1 MFNDNVIKAGP
12 CKCVPTSL
20 FRSTI
25 TEEEIMEDIHLN
37 KELQLMSGQ
46 QTIPHLISCLKELL
60 GKEPAFAGAAVADAI
75 LAFEG
80 LLKTHCNADQ
90 EVLQIACGSM
100 GVALM
105 NDCTTNAAAIK
116 WANDDERIFDYQ
128 VRDFLKIEDEETGRE

>member
-1 MFNDNVIKAGP
+1 MFNDKVIKTGP

-20 FRSTI
+20 FKSSI
-25 TEEEIMEDIHLN
+25 TEEEIMEDSHLN
-37 KELQLMSGQ
+37 KELQLMSAQ
-46 QTIPHLISCLKELL
+46 QTITHLISCLKDLQ

-75 LAFEG
+75 LAFKA
-80 LLKTHCNADQ
+80 LLKTHCNADA

-105 NDCTTNAAAIK
+105 NACTTNQAAIR

-128 VRDFLKIEDEETGRE
+128 VRDFLRIEDEGRRH

>member
-1 MFNDNVIKAGP
+1 
-12 CKCVPTSL
+12 
-20 FRSTI
+20 
-25 TEEEIMEDIHLN
+25 MEDIHLN

-46 QTIPHLISCLKELL
+46 QTIPHLITCLKDLL

-75 LAFEG
+75 LAFEA
-80 LLKTHCNADQ
+80 LIKTHCKADA

-105 NDCTTNAAAIK
+105 NACTTNQAAIS

-128 VRDFLKIEDEETGRE
+128 VRDFLRIGDEESQH